1 MPLVPTDKDQW
12 PLGSA
17 VPKTTI
23 GPMTLVGADRMLI
36 ESALPAPDAT
46 IAKHVLVA
54 ADPATTF
61 LAASTLDLLTVR
73 TPLLRASIWI
83 RDLPARVGR
92 RSAPPLPQLIVGKGT
107 GLPGWML
114 LGEQPNREIVLGAVG
129 RFWTP
134 VIEWRDVDASDF
146 LSFGEPGW
154 GKIAVNFTVLPY
166 GEHST
171 LLTYGCRTATTD
183 PESQRRFLRYWA
195 LVRPFVGHIMAATL
209 NKIKANAEASA
220 T

>member
-1 MPLVPTDKDQW
+1 MW

-17 VPKTTI
+17 VLKTTI
-23 GPMTLVGADRMLI
+23 GLMTTVGTDRMLI

-46 IAKHVLVA
+46 IAKHVLVD

-61 LAASTLDLLTVR
+61 LAASALDLLTVR

-83 RDLPARVGR
+83 RDLPARVRR
-92 RSAPPLPQLIVGKGT
+92 RSVPPLPQLIVGKGT

-114 LGEQPNREIVLGAVG
+114 LGAQPNREIALAAVG

-134 VIEWRDVDASDF
+134 VIEWRDVTVSDF
-146 LSFGEPGW
+146 AAFGERGW
-154 GKIAVNFTVLPY
+154 GKIAANFTVLPY
-166 GEHST
+166 GKHST
-171 LLTYGCRTATTD
+171 LLTYECRTATTD
-183 PESQRRFLRYWA
+183 PESRRRFLRYWA

-209 NKIKANAEASA
+209 NKIKANAESSERQRRK
-220 T
+220 